1 MAEAKEAKTKTNK
14 KSFSEWWDGIKTEF
28 GKIVWA
34 DRKTVGRQTTAVVI
48 ISIIL
53 GLLIVFFDMIIQYG
67 VDKLVKL

>member
-1 MAEAKEAKTKTNK
+1 MAEAKTKMK
-14 KSFSEWWDGIKTEF
+14 KKRISEWWDGIKTEF

-53 GLLIVFFDMIIQYG
+53 GLLIVFFDMVIQYG
-67 VDKLVKL
+67 VDKLIKL

>member
-1 MAEAKEAKTKTNK
+1 MAEAAKTKTKK
-14 KSFSEWWDGIKTEF
+14 KSFSEWWDEIKTEF

-48 ISIIL
+48 ISVIL

-67 VDKLVKL
+67 VDKFVKL

>member
-1 MAEAKEAKTKTNK
+1 MAETKKK

-48 ISIIL
+48 ISVIL

-67 VDKLVKL
+67 VDKLIKL

>member
-1 MAEAKEAKTKTNK
+1 MAEAKTKK
-14 KSFSEWWDGIKTEF
+14 KKKRISEWWDGIKTEF

-67 VDKLVKL
+67 VDKFVKL

>member
-1 MAEAKEAKTKTNK
+1 MAEAAKTKTK
-14 KSFSEWWDGIKTEF
+14 KNSFSEWWDEIKTEF

-48 ISIIL
+48 ISVIL
-53 GLLIVFFDMIIQYG
+53 GLLIVFFDMVIQYG

>member
-1 MAEAKEAKTKTNK
+1 MAEAKTKTK
-14 KSFSEWWDGIKTEF
+14 KKRSAEWWDGIKTEF

-67 VDKLVKL
+67 VDKFVKL

>member
-1 MAEAKEAKTKTNK
+1 MAEAKTKTKK

-48 ISIIL
+48 ISVIL
-53 GLLIVFFDMIIQYG
+53 GLLIVFFDMVIQYG

>member
-1 MAEAKEAKTKTNK
+1 MAEAKTKTK
-14 KSFSEWWDGIKTEF
+14 KKRISEWWDGIKTEF

-53 GLLIVFFDMIIQYG
+53 GLLVVFFDMIIQYG
-67 VDKLVKL
+67 VDKFVKL

>member
-1 MAEAKEAKTKTNK
+1 MAEAAKTKTKK

-48 ISIIL
+48 ISVIL
-53 GLLIVFFDMIIQYG
+53 GLLIVFFDMLIQYG

>member
-1 MAEAKEAKTKTNK
+1 MAEAKTKTKK

-48 ISIIL
+48 ISVIL
-53 GLLIVFFDMIIQYG
+53 GLLIVFFDMVIQYG
-67 VDKLVKL
+67 VDKLIKL

>member
-1 MAEAKEAKTKTNK
+1 MAEAVKTKTKK
-14 KSFSEWWDGIKTEF
+14 KSFSEWWDEIKTEF

-48 ISIIL
+48 ISVIL
-53 GLLIVFFDMIIQYG
+53 GLLIVFFDMVIQYG

>member
-1 MAEAKEAKTKTNK
+1 MAEAAKTKTKK

-48 ISIIL
+48 ISVIL
-53 GLLIVFFDMIIQYG
+53 GLLIVFFDMVIQYG